1 MYLRGMTDEGQTF
14 DESGNCALESY
25 GKYVESPSD
34 GAFVSLATERARWSD
49 GLFGLIQQ
57 KQDSFC
63 AFLSVSLTTEL
74 I

>member
-1 MYLRGMTDEGQTF
+1 MYLRGMTDEGQNF
-14 DESGNCALESY
+14 DKSRNCALKSY
-25 GKYVESPSD
+25 EEYVESPTGSE
-34 GAFVSLATERARWSD
+34 FVSLATERARWSD